1 MFFIWVLLLL
11 KEIGHD
17 DEVITTVVEAVTGR
31 HALYFTIETDYT
43 GWMAD
48 YFKGR
53 SLFELESFVFMK

>member
-1 MFFIWVLLLL
+1 MSVV
-11 KEIGHD
+11 GHD

-31 HALYFTIETDYT
+31 HAVSFTFETDYS
-43 GWMAD
+43 GWMGD